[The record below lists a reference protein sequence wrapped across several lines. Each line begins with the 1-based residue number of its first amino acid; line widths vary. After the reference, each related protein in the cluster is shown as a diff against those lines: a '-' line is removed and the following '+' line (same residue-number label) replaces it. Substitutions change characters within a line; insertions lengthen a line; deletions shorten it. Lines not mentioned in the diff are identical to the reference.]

1 MRKNITA
8 KYILLV
14 CVVLLSMSV
23 FCMAGEGVS
32 KEQSEAA
39 GVLRAGA
46 SKVNITPPLGVKLI
60 GSKGY
65 PSDSILDDLYAKALV
80 LSDGET
86 TLAIVSVD
94 LLYSPLEDI
103 TEPVRDIITEKT
115 GIPARNILVCAT
127 HTHSGPEVFRR
138 SKLLPEKQTNVDD
151 INQFYLGS
159 LIRKIAGSVSIAY
172 NNMQDSS
179 RKAESRVKIGAAKG
193 GLPEIIY
200 NRRPRRPDGKVEM
213 AFTLPEEITA
223 TRKIVRD
230 GEGNVKVTFTVPDKE
245 LEFGPV
251 DPEVCVLR
259 VEDMNGGIVASLVN
273 FGCHPVSIYPHLNTS
288 ISADYPAYTTKV
300 VEKME
305 GGICLYALGLAG
317 NIVPIQRGV
326 EPRKQIGKAI
336 GGEALRKMQ
345 FVATNGDVTLKALKK
360 DVRFPAKKPSSSEE
374 PTDADKTAEYIT
386 TEIQVLRL
394 GDIYILGLPG
404 EVLVEVGLEIKRRAG
419 LEKLFVISICNDSIG
434 YVCQSGAY
442 DEGGYESG
450 TGTNL
455 AKGAGE
461 IMVSEA
467 LNLINGIR

>member
-14 CVVLLSMSV
+14 CVVLLSMPI
-23 FCMAGEGVS
+23 FCMAGEGAS
-32 KEQSEAA
+32 
-39 GVLRAGA
+39 LRAGSA
-46 SKVNITPPLGVKLI
+46 KVNITPPLGVKLI

-65 PSDSILDDLYAKALV
+65 SSDSILDDLYAKALV

-86 TLAIVSVD
+86 TLAIISLD

-103 TEPVRDIITEKT
+103 TQPVRDIVTEKT
-115 GIPARNILVCAT
+115 GIPSQNILVCAT

-138 SKLLPEKQTNVDD
+138 KKLAPEKETPADD
-151 INQFYLGS
+151 IDQFYLGS

-172 NNMQDSS
+172 KNMQ
-179 RKAESRVKIGAAKG
+179 EVKIGAAKG
-193 GLPEIIY
+193 DLPEIIF
-200 NRRPRRPDGKVEM
+200 NRRPRKPDGKVEM
-213 AFTLPEEITA
+213 AFTLPVEVTA

-230 GEGNVKVTFTVPDKE
+230 GEGNVKVSFTVPDKE
-245 LEFGPV
+245 FEFGPV
-251 DPEVCVLR
+251 DPDVSVLR
-259 VEDMNGGIVASLVN
+259 VEDMDGGIVASLVN
-273 FGCHPVSIYPHLNTS
+273 FGCHPVSIYPHLSTA

-300 VEKME
+300 VEQSE

-336 GGEALRKMQ
+336 GGEAVRRLQ
-345 FVATNGDVTLKALKK
+345 FVGTKGDVTLKALKK
-360 DVRFPAKKPSSSEE
+360 DVRFPTKKPSSSEE
-374 PTDADKTAEYIT
+374 TTGADTTGYIT

-419 LEKLFVISICNDSIG
+419 VEKLFVISICNDSIG
-434 YVCQSGAY
+434 YVCHSRAY
-442 DEGGYESG
+442 EEGGYEPTSA
-450 TGTNL
+450 TRL